1 MAFRNL
7 PAAGS
12 SGNEY
17 VRGLVSS
24 GFGMS
29 RSTAFVTMPR
39 VPSAPKNNGVRSA
52 SAPPASAPDA
62 VFRRL
67 PSGRTT
73 SRFATASRRLP
84 PRRPPNPVLP
94 ELIAPP
100 TVLPIA
106 LSGTCGR
113 AKPFAS
119 TKSSTSFHETPA
131 STATVRPSES
141 MPRMWFIFRMS
152 MRTPPRFGTEP
163 PHHPVPPPRGVICSR
178 LSSLSLTTPDTSSVV
193 CGRATKS
200 GYRRHCKS
208 AIFGR
213 DAKSWLYTMRSNS
226 ERATRSGPRVFTSLR
241 YA

>member
-1 MAFRNL
+1 MALRNL

-24 GFGMS
+24 GFGTR

-52 SAPPASAPDA
+52 SAPPASASDA
-62 VFRRL
+62 VLRRL

-84 PRRPPNPVLP
+84 PRRPPKPVLP

-106 LSGTCGR
+106 LSGTFGR
-113 AKPFAS
+113 ANPFDS
-119 TKSSTSFHETPA
+119 TKSSTTFHETPV
-131 STATVRPSES
+131 STDALRPQ
-141 MPRMWFIFRMS
+141 
-152 MRTPPRFGTEP
+152 
-163 PHHPVPPPRGVICSR
+163 GV
-178 LSSLSLTTPDTSSVV
+178 
-193 CGRATKS
+193 
-200 GYRRHCKS
+200 HES
-208 AIFGR
+208 AIRIIEARHAAFSG
-213 DAKSWLYTMRSNS
+213 
-226 ERATRSGPRVFTSLR
+226 ERARINPRLG
-241 YA
+241 

>member
-17 VRGLVSS
+17 VRGLVSA
-24 GFGMS
+24 GFGTS

-52 SAPPASAPDA
+52 RAPPASASDP
-62 VFRRL
+62 VLRRL

-84 PRRPPNPVLP
+84 PRRLPKPVLP

-106 LSGTCGR
+106 LSGTFGR
-113 AKPFAS
+113 ANPFDS
-119 TKSSTSFHETPA
+119 TKPSTTHHEPPVATHTARPPA
-131 STATVRPSES
+131 SL
-141 MPRMWFIFRMS
+141 PRMDFLFP
-152 MRTPPRFGTEP
+152 T
-163 PHHPVPPPRGVICSR
+163 
-178 LSSLSLTTPDTSSVV
+178 TTPT
-193 CGRATKS
+193 A
-200 GYRRHCKS
+200 
-208 AIFGR
+208 
-213 DAKSWLYTMRSNS
+213 
-226 ERATRSGPRVFTSLR
+226 PR
-241 YA
+241 